1 MWILSYLPT
10 WIFYAIVV
18 LGILGVVASYVLSM
32 VPLVNQYKIPLQVV
46 SIVVIA
52 FGVFI
57 IGGVENELSWQAKV
71 KELEAQVAVATAK
84 SNETNTIVQQKVI
97 TKIQIV
103 KQQFEVVKKEIEVQK
118 EYINADCKVN
128 PIVIDLYNKAV
139 AEPAGVTK

>member
-32 VPLVNQYKIPLQVV
+32 VPLVNQYKVPLQVV

-103 KQQFEVVKKEIEVQK
+103 KQQVEVIKKEIEVQK

>member
-18 LGILGVVASYVLSM
+18 MGILGVIASYVLSM

-71 KELEAQVAVATAK
+71 
-84 SNETNTIVQQKVI
+84 
-97 TKIQIV
+97 
-103 KQQFEVVKKEIEVQK
+103 
-118 EYINADCKVN
+118 
-128 PIVIDLYNKAV
+128 
-139 AEPAGVTK
+139 

>member
-10 WIFYAIVV
+10 WIFYAITVIGILGLISSYV
-18 LGILGVVASYVLSM
+18 LGI

-52 FGVFI
+52 FGFFI
-57 IGGVENELSWQAKV
+57 IGGVENELAWQAKV

-84 SNETNTIVQQKVI
+84 SNETNTVVQQKVI

-103 KQQFEVVKKEIEVQK
+103 KQQVEVVKREIEVQK
-118 EYINADCKVN
+118 EYINTDCKVS
-128 PIVIDLYNKAV
+128 PTAIDLYNKAV
-139 AEPAGVTK
+139 AEPNGVTK

>member
-10 WIFYAIVV
+10 WIFYAITVI
-18 LGILGVVASYVLSM
+18 GILGLISSYVLGM
-32 VPLVNQYKIPLQVV
+32 IPLINQYKLPLQIISV
-46 SIVVIA
+46 VVIA

-84 SNETNTIVQQKVI
+84 SNETNTIIQQKVI

-103 KQQFEVVKKEIEVQK
+103 KQQVEVVKRESEVQK
-118 EYINADCKVN
+118 EYINTDCKVS
-128 PIVIDLYNKAV
+128 PTAIDLYNKAV
-139 AEPAGVTK
+139 AEPNGVTK

>member
-71 KELEAQVAVATAK
+71 KELEAQVAVATAQ

-103 KQQFEVVKKEIEVQK
+103 KQQVEVVKKEIEVQK
-118 EYINADCKVN
+118 EYINADCRVN

-139 AEPAGVTK
+139 AEPVGVTK

>member
-18 LGILGVVASYVLSM
+18 LGILGVIASYVLSM

-84 SNETNTIVQQKVI
+84 SNETNTVVQQKVI

-103 KQQFEVVKKEIEVQK
+103 KQQVEVVKKEIEVQK

>member
-10 WIFYAIVV
+10 WIFYAIAV
-18 LGILGVVASYVLSM
+18 LGILGVIASYVLSM
-32 VPLVNQYKIPLQVV
+32 VPLVNQYKLPLQVV

-84 SNETNTIVQQKVI
+84 SNETNTKIQYKVV
-97 TKIQIV
+97 TKIQVV
-103 KQQFEVVKKEIEVQK
+103 KEQVEVVKKEIEIQK
-118 EYINADCKVN
+118 EFINTDCKVN
-128 PIVIDLYNKAV
+128 PTAIDLYNKAV

>member
-10 WIFYAIVV
+10 WIFYAIAV
-18 LGILGVVASYVLSM
+18 LGILGVVSSYVLGM
-32 VPLVNQYKIPLQVV
+32 VPLINQYKLPLQVV

-103 KQQFEVVKKEIEVQK
+103 KQQVEVIKKEIEVQK
-118 EYINADCKVN
+118 EYINTDCKVN
-128 PIVIDLYNKAV
+128 ATAVDLYNKAV
-139 AEPAGVTK
+139 ADPTEVTK

>member
-1 MWILSYLPT
+1 MWILSFLPT

-18 LGILGVVASYVLSM
+18 LGILGVIASYVLSM
-32 VPLVNQYKIPLQVV
+32 VPLVNQYKLPLQVV
-46 SIVVIA
+46 SIVIIA

-84 SNETNTIVQQKVI
+84 SNETNTKVQQKVI

-103 KQQFEVVKKEIEVQK
+103 KQQVEVVKKEIEVQK
-118 EYINADCKVN
+118 EYINADCKIN

-139 AEPAGVTK
+139 AEPTEVAK

>member
-10 WIFYAIVV
+10 WIFYAIAV
-18 LGILGVVASYVLSM
+18 LGILGVVSSYVLGM
-32 VPLVNQYKIPLQVV
+32 VPLINQYKLPLQVV

-57 IGGVENELSWQAKV
+57 IGGVENELTWQAKV
-71 KELEAQVAVATAK
+71 KELEAQVAIATAK

-103 KQQFEVVKKEIEVQK
+103 KQQVEVIKKEIEVQK
-118 EYINADCKVN
+118 EYINTDCKVN
-128 PIVIDLYNKAV
+128 ATAIDLYNKAV
-139 AEPAGVTK
+139 ADPTEVTK

>member
-1 MWILSYLPT
+1 MWILSFLPT
-10 WIFYAIVV
+10 WIFYAITV
-18 LGILGVVASYVLSM
+18 LGILGVIASYVLSM

-71 KELEAQVAVATAK
+71 KELEAQVAIATAK
-84 SNETNTIVQQKVI
+84 SNETNTVIQQKVI

-103 KQQFEVVKKEIEVQK
+103 KQQVEVVRKEIEIQK
-118 EYINADCKVN
+118 EVINADCKIN
-128 PIVIDLYNKAV
+128 PIAVDLYNKAV
-139 AEPAGVTK
+139 AEPTEATK

>member
-10 WIFYAIVV
+10 WIFYAIAV
-18 LGILGVVASYVLSM
+18 LGILGVVTSYVLGM
-32 VPLVNQYKIPLQVV
+32 GTVINQYKLPLQVV
-46 SIVVIA
+46 SIVIIA

-57 IGGVENELSWQAKV
+57 IGGVENELLWQAKV

-103 KQQFEVVKKEIEVQK
+103 KQQVEVIKKEIEVQK
-118 EYINADCKVN
+118 EYINTDCKVN
-128 PIVIDLYNKAV
+128 ATAIDLYNKAV
-139 AEPAGVTK
+139 ADPTEVTK

>member
-18 LGILGVVASYVLSM
+18 MGILGVIASYVLSM

-103 KQQFEVVKKEIEVQK
+103 KQQVEVVKKEIEVQK
-118 EYINADCKVN
+118 EYINADCRVN

-139 AEPAGVTK
+139 AEPVGVTK

>member
-84 SNETNTIVQQKVI
+84 SNETNTVVQQKVI

-103 KQQFEVVKKEIEVQK
+103 KQQVEVVKKEIEVQK

>member
-10 WIFYAIVV
+10 WIFYAIAV

-32 VPLVNQYKIPLQVV
+32 VPLINQYKLPLQVV

-84 SNETNTIVQQKVI
+84 SNETNTKVQQKVI

-103 KQQFEVVKKEIEVQK
+103 KQQVEVVKKEIEIQK
-118 EYINADCKVN
+118 EYINADCKIN
-128 PIVIDLYNKAV
+128 STAIDLYNKAV
-139 AEPAGVTK
+139 AEPTEVTK

>member
-10 WIFYAIVV
+10 WIFYAIAV
-18 LGILGVVASYVLSM
+18 LGILGVVTSYVLGM
-32 VPLVNQYKIPLQVV
+32 VPLINQYKLPLQVV
-46 SIVVIA
+46 SIVIIA

-57 IGGVENELSWQAKV
+57 IGGVENELLWQAKV

-103 KQQFEVVKKEIEVQK
+103 KQQVEVIKKEIEVQK
-118 EYINADCKVN
+118 EYINTDCKVN
-128 PIVIDLYNKAV
+128 ATAIDLYNKAV
-139 AEPAGVTK
+139 ADPTEVTK

>member
-10 WIFYAIVV
+10 WIFYAITVIGILGLISSYV
-18 LGILGVVASYVLSM
+18 LGI

-57 IGGVENELSWQAKV
+57 IGGVENELAWQAKV

-84 SNETNTIVQQKVI
+84 SNETNTVVQQKVI

-103 KQQFEVVKKEIEVQK
+103 KQQVEVVKREIEVQK
-118 EYINADCKVN
+118 EYINTDCKVS
-128 PIVIDLYNKAV
+128 PTAIDLYNKAV
-139 AEPAGVTK
+139 AEPNGITK

>member
-10 WIFYAIVV
+10 WIFYAILV
-18 LGILGVVASYVLSM
+18 LGILGVIASYVLSM

-84 SNETNTIVQQKVI
+84 SSETNTIVQQKVI

-103 KQQFEVVKKEIEVQK
+103 KQQVEVVKKEIEIQK

>member
-18 LGILGVVASYVLSM
+18 MGILGVIASYVLSM

-84 SNETNTIVQQKVI
+84 SNETNTVVQQKVI

-103 KQQFEVVKKEIEVQK
+103 KQQVEVVKREIEVQK
-118 EYINADCKVN
+118 EYINTDCKVS
-128 PIVIDLYNKAV
+128 PTAIDLYNKAV
-139 AEPAGVTK
+139 AEPNGVTK

>member
-10 WIFYAIVV
+10 WIFYAITVI
-18 LGILGVVASYVLSM
+18 GILGLISSYVLGM
-32 VPLVNQYKIPLQVV
+32 IPLITQYKLPLQILSV
-46 SIVVIA
+46 VVIA

-71 KELEAQVAVATAK
+71 KELEAQVAVATVK
-84 SNETNTIVQQKVI
+84 SNETNTKIQYKVV

-103 KQQFEVVKKEIEVQK
+103 KEQVEVVKKEIEIQK
-118 EYINADCKVN
+118 EFINADCKVN
-128 PIVIDLYNKAV
+128 PTAIDLYNKAV

>member
-1 MWILSYLPT
+1 MWILSFLPT

-18 LGILGVVASYVLSM
+18 MGILGVIASYVLSM

-84 SNETNTIVQQKVI
+84 SNETNTVVQQKVI

-103 KQQFEVVKKEIEVQK
+103 KQQVEVVKREIEVQK
-118 EYINADCKVN
+118 EYINSDCKVS
-128 PIVIDLYNKAV
+128 PTAIDLYNKAV
-139 AEPAGVTK
+139 AEPNGVTK

>member
-18 LGILGVVASYVLSM
+18 LGILGVIASYVLSM

-57 IGGVENELSWQAKV
+57 IGGVENELAWQAKV

-84 SNETNTIVQQKVI
+84 SNETNTVVQQKVI

-103 KQQFEVVKKEIEVQK
+103 KQQVEVVKREIEVQK
-118 EYINADCKVN
+118 EYINTDCKVS
-128 PIVIDLYNKAV
+128 PTAIDLYNKAV
-139 AEPAGVTK
+139 AEPNGVTK

>member
-1 MWILSYLPT
+1 MWILSFLPT

-18 LGILGVVASYVLSM
+18 LGILGVIASYVLSM

-57 IGGVENELSWQAKV
+57 IGGVENELLWQTKV

-84 SNETNTIVQQKVI
+84 SNETNTIVKQKVI

-103 KQQFEVVKKEIEVQK
+103 KQQVEVVKKEIEIQK
-118 EYINADCKVN
+118 EYINADCKVS
-128 PIVIDLYNKAV
+128 PIAIDLYNKAV
-139 AEPAGVTK
+139 ADPSEVVK